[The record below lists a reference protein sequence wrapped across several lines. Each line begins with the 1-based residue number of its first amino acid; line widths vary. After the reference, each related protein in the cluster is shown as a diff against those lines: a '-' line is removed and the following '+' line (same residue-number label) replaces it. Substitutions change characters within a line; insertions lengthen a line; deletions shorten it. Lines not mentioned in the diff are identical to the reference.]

1 MKIMT
6 VDDSKIVRR
15 FIVQAIELIDAE
27 SVEAG
32 DGIEAIEQL
41 QKDPEIDLI
50 LMDWNMPN
58 MNGIECLRALQAD
71 DGFKHIPVMMVT
83 TESESSRIAEALKAG
98 AVNYVTKP
106 CTPEVLAT
114 KILECL
120 GEGDEE
126 AD

>member
-1 MKIMT
+1 MKVMT

-15 FIVQAIELIDAE
+15 FIVQAIELIGAE
-27 SVEAG
+27 ACEAG
-32 DGIEAIEQL
+32 DGVEALELL
-41 QKDPEIDLI
+41 QKDPDIDLI

-58 MNGIECLRALQAD
+58 MNGIECLRALQED
-71 DGFKHIPVMMVT
+71 DTFKQIPVMMVT
-83 TESESSRIAEALKAG
+83 TESESSRIADALKTG

-126 AD
+126 EE